1 MMAEQETIAQ
11 VEVETLQET
20 LSGEAEGYRRLVEM
34 TEREREALV
43 HNRLD
48 DLNKVV
54 SEKLTLATHLK
65 EWEKRREEV
74 TAGLARHFGLP
85 ANVSL
90 AELAVC
96 FEEAAAQKILALRDE
111 FVGVVERLAKLNYIN
126 QQLLQAELVRID
138 ATFNFIASAS
148 ASASAQSNGQY
159 YTAVGNQSDYH
170 QPGGNLLNW
179 RA

>member
-1 MMAEQETIAQ
+1 MAEQETISQ
-11 VEVETLQET
+11 VEVEMLQET
-20 LSGEAEGYRRLVEM
+20 LSGEAEGYRQLVIM
-34 TEREREALV
+34 TQREREALV

-54 SEKLTLATHLK
+54 NEKLTLATCLK

-74 TAGLARHFGLP
+74 TARLARYFGLP
-85 ANVSL
+85 ATVSL

-96 FEEAAAQKILALRDE
+96 FEEAVAQKILALRDE
-111 FVGVVERLAKLNYIN
+111 FVELVEQLVKLNHIN

-148 ASASAQSNGQY
+148 TRSNGQY